1 MLNAYLYSLQLDIN
15 IHTKKNTVYTSFW
28 TILSTSMPS
37 WGQNIKISTCAVL
50 RCWCLAIHIQF
61 NLTYSKLIHLPLHI
75 QKTLSAQFA
84 SLQLAKSETVHAIAI
99 ANLSLSQPL
108 GVFLV
113 RDRYICSTSI
123 PISCVIMF
131 ASLFGAMRHI
141 YRHLDL
147 SAHYS
152 RQAWTYIELSLYLSL
167 SISISFT
174 VHHIIIVHQ
183 MLTLILETI
192 ERDRTNLLTN
202 PGVYSLQTS

>member
-99 ANLSLSQPL
+99 ANLSLSHL
-108 GVFLV
+108 VCFLWEIDIYV
-113 RDRYICSTSI
+113 VQAYLSAVSSCLHLCLV
-123 PISCVIMF
+123 PCVI
-131 ASLFGAMRHI
+131 
-141 YRHLDL
+141 
-147 SAHYS
+147 
-152 RQAWTYIELSLYLSL
+152 YIV
-167 SISISFT
+167 I
-174 VHHIIIVHQ
+174 
-183 MLTLILETI
+183 
-192 ERDRTNLLTN
+192 
-202 PGVYSLQTS
+202 